1 MELSP
6 SITTFPAS
14 LDGCEERE
22 DDEWRPVPIKFMGL
36 RTRAGDGQESGLELR
51 CLARWRG
58 RESWV
63 CVKQSSPSLSLSGWG
78 GSTAKVHTCLRPGA
92 ILSPTLLLGGP

>member
-14 LDGCEERE
+14 LDACEERE

-36 RTRAGDGQESGLELR
+36 RTRVGDGQESGLELR
-51 CLARWRG
+51 
-58 RESWV
+58 
-63 CVKQSSPSLSLSGWG
+63 
-78 GSTAKVHTCLRPGA
+78 
-92 ILSPTLLLGGP
+92 LL

>member
-14 LDGCEERE
+14 LDACEERE

-51 CLARWRG
+51 YLFELHPVNEVNTKG
-58 RESWV
+58 
-63 CVKQSSPSLSLSGWG
+63 Q
-78 GSTAKVHTCLRPGA
+78 
-92 ILSPTLLLGGP
+92 